1 MDYSAD
7 LRDPRQGFLLWR
19 HLYGSPPRDGNSG
32 SPDIA
37 EIALAERVCGA
48 PDRDVAARLSGS
60 RPDLWRS
67 AFAACSCHLRDLLQR
82 GANAS
87 RIVQGYAPTPTCPAI
102 RLYCRHANLVW
113 LAPSL
118 CEDMI
123 FGRDNPP
130 QAGSRTYHA
139 LARLC
144 CRAVRQIWPSNDRCG
159 SQPVKLRT
167 STTFP
172 LCPKPD
178 IARASE
184 PPLKIFYRERFFGDG
199 APPLGIAD
207 GKDPHSETREPARN
221 SCAGPDA

>member
-87 RIVQGYAPTPTCPAI
+87 RIAQGHAPTPTCPAI

-123 FGRDNPP
+123 FGRDRSTIRRKRRV
-130 QAGSRTYHA
+130 AGPLVYAA
-139 LARLC
+139 LTLS
-144 CRAVRQIWPSNDRCG
+144 VRHHTH
-159 SQPVKLRT
+159 RT
-167 STTFP
+167 SRSAFRVLAT
-172 LCPKPD
+172 
-178 IARASE
+178 
-184 PPLKIFYRERFFGDG
+184 
-199 APPLGIAD
+199 
-207 GKDPHSETREPARN
+207 
-221 SCAGPDA
+221 SCAASSQLGASFIIVLKSE

>member
-87 RIVQGYAPTPTCPAI
+87 RIAQGHAPTPTCPAI

-123 FGRDNPP
+123 FGRDSRQCDKRKHQYNRSHICQSPRFGFRSGASGIRRTRINPWR
-130 QAGSRTYHA
+130 QRSFCEIFATSFVEIEISHLGDISVSREAVGATRTDA
-139 LARLC
+139 ASQ
-144 CRAVRQIWPSNDRCG
+144 RA
-159 SQPVKLRT
+159 
-167 STTFP
+167 
-172 LCPKPD
+172 
-178 IARASE
+178 A
-184 PPLKIFYRERFFGDG
+184 
-199 APPLGIAD
+199 
-207 GKDPHSETREPARN
+207 
-221 SCAGPDA
+221 